1 MPSRRRRASL
11 QTLLA
16 LTIALSGCA
25 DAGTPAPSALPAASP
40 DGAASQRVSTSA
52 SPGGASGA
60 ASGAPVAAVPDGPFA
75 CGAHTCRSFASPQK
89 ALAWVLEQDKPRVLA
104 FGESHAQKGAEKVRS
119 TTSHF
124 TEELLPMLEGKASA
138 LVLEL
143 WVADGKCGKEKEK
156 KVAEAQKPVT
166 SGQAESNQNEFVKLG
181 EKSKSLG
188 IVPFI
193 LRPTCEEYDRIQAAG
208 DNAVLE
214 MLAMITRNMKT
225 KAEKLF
231 ADAEKKKPGATMVL
245 TYGGAMH
252 NDRAPK
258 PGRDEW
264 SFAADLDKLAPGR
277 YVELDLV
284 VPEFIK
290 ATESWKGLPWY
301 DAYDAARFADKTVL
315 IEFGQHSYA
324 LVFARGVTGP

>member
-1 MPSRRRRASL
+1 MPSRAPLS
-11 QTLLA
+11 TSLA
-16 LTIALSGCA
+16 LSFALSACA
-25 DAGTPAPSALPAASP
+25 DAGAPAPSALPAASA
-40 DGAASQRVSTSA
+40 DVAASHST
-52 SPGGASGA
+52 ASGA
-60 ASGAPVAAVPDGPFA
+60 ASDAPRAAPSGLGAALPAGPFP
-75 CGAHTCRSFASPQK
+75 CGALTCRSFESPTK
-89 ALAWVLEQDKPRVLA
+89 ALGWVLEQDKPRVLA
-104 FGESHAQKGAEKVRS
+104 FGESHAQKGSEKVRS

-124 TEELLPMLEGKASA
+124 TEELLPLLEGKASA

-166 SGQAESNQNEFVKLG
+166 SAQAESNPNEFVKLG

-193 LRPTCEEYDRIQAAG
+193 LRPTCEEYDKIQAAG

-214 MLAMITRNMKT
+214 MLAMITRNMKA

-231 ADAEKKKPGATMVL
+231 AEAEKKKPGAMMVL

-258 PGRDEW
+258 PGREEW

-290 ATESWKGLPWY
+290 ATEAWKGLPWY

-315 IEFGQHSYA
+315 IEVGPHAYT
-324 LVFARGVTGP
+324 LVFPRSDGGAPR

>member
-1 MPSRRRRASL
+1 MPSLRASL
-11 QTLLA
+11 RTSLA
-16 LTIALSGCA
+16 LSMVLSACA
-25 DAGTPAPSALPAASP
+25 DAGTPAPSALPAASA
-40 DGAASQRVSTSA
+40 DGVASSRAPASA
-52 SPGGASGA
+52 SPGAPPAA
-60 ASGAPVAAVPDGPFA
+60 ASSAAVTAVPDGPFA
-75 CGAHTCRSFASPQK
+75 CGALTCRSFASPQK
-89 ALAWVLEQDKPRVLA
+89 ALAWVIEQDKPRVLA
-104 FGESHAQKGAEKVRS
+104 FGESHAQKGSEKVRS

-124 TEELLPMLEGKASA
+124 TGELLPLLEGKASA

-166 SGQAESNQNEFVKLG
+166 SGQAESNQNEFVTLG

-193 LRPTCEEYDRIQAAG
+193 LRPSCEEYDRIQAAG

-214 MLAMITRNMKT
+214 MLTMITRNMKS
-225 KAEKLF
+225 KVEKLF
-231 ADAEKKKPGATMVL
+231 AEAEKKKPGAMMVL

-258 PGRDEW
+258 AGREEW

-290 ATESWKGLPWY
+290 ATDAWKGLPWY

-315 IEFGQHSYA
+315 IEVGPHAYT
-324 LVFARGVTGP
+324 LVFPRGATGP